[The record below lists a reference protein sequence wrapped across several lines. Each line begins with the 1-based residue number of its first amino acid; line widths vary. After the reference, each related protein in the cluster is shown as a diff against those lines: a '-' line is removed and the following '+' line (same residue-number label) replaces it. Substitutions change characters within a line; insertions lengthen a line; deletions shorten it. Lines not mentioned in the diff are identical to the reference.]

1 MTVWSTRTS
10 RGCVRWIHGNGR
22 RYVYA
27 NFAGTLNAPADL
39 ATNYMPPTR
48 HAMHE
53 MARQAT

>member
-1 MTVWSTRTS
+1 MTWNCTTATASPCTCTSTDA
-10 RGCVRWIHGNGR
+10 

-39 ATNYMPPTR
+39 ATHYMPPTR

-53 MARQAT
+53 MARQGT